1 MASDWLAACCQPI
14 RSHVWKFLSNK
25 LDFDINNFWVI
36 QVPKLH
42 SEEKDFEHLSCI
54 SPNCFRSHR
63 KCLIDLVLALWKI
76 GGMGYFIKKKFIQIT
91 QNTNG
96 FVSCMQLLNCMNMNR
111 GPFFLTILHSQFKL
125 DIHLILESSKLCL
138 LQNFAHVTCAWD
150 KIWSEMM
157 ARN

>member
-1 MASDWLAACCQPI
+1 MASDWLAASCQPL
-14 RSHVWKFLSNK
+14 RSHVWKFLSTK
-25 LDFDINNFWVI
+25 LDFDINKI

-42 SEEKDFEHLSCI
+42 PEEKDFEHLSYI
-54 SPNCFRSHR
+54 SHNCFQSNIQ
-63 KCLIDLVLALWKI
+63 CLIDLVLALWKI
-76 GGMGYFIKKKFIQIT
+76 GGMGYFNKKKK
-91 QNTNG
+91 NWSKSPKMLMA
-96 FVSCMQLLNCMNMNR
+96 FVSCMQLLNCININR

-125 DIHLILESSKLCL
+125 DINLILESSKLCL